1 MNQQKNAKNVTLNK
15 FEAKNNAM
23 WLDYASVYV
32 QMMYNIWTVLLCLA
46 LCVQL
51 RYKLYWLDLL

>member
-15 FEAKNNAM
+15 FDAKNNAM
-23 WLDYASVYV
+23 WLDYAFVYV
-32 QMMYNIWTVLLCLA
+32 LMMYNIWTVLLCLA

-51 RYKLYWLDLL
+51 RY